1 MLSYNSHA
9 QERAMERFGIYLTIE
24 DITKL
29 VERIHEGD
37 AEYIGRGKRKTSIW
51 CIEYDG
57 QKLYPLVDFDDRF
70 ILTFLTK
77 TMAYKTAKKQ
87 RLLAKQSQIDYN

>member
-1 MLSYNSHA
+1 MKFKSHA

-24 DITKL
+24 KL
-29 VERIHEGD
+29 THLAEKIHKGD
-37 AEYIGRGKRKTSIW
+37 AEYIGMGKDDTSIW

-57 QKLYPLVDFDDRF
+57 QKLYPVIIFGKNF

-77 TMAYKTAKKQ
+77 SMAYRTAKRQ
-87 RLLAKQSQIDYN
+87 RLLAKQKELEYN